1 MTIHFVFLAI
11 IYILTLAYR
20 KLRDNNKKN
29 AKFLLLIVFT
39 LLVCFLGLRDIS
51 IGTDTYNYVY
61 IFRSNMF
68 QYSNLEIMLP
78 IIIKII
84 NMLTS
89 KYYVYLLTLAF
100 ICIYG
105 IYKSAKEYDFDT
117 EYFIFL
123 YITSFCFLYSTSAIR
138 FFCAFSIILI
148 SFKYM
153 IKQDT
158 KKVLLLLLLACLFH
172 TTAIVFIPLYFIT
185 KFKFSKKKYYLF
197 LTILTFAVLF
207 EKIIGFDF
215 IFNIG
220 LFEKYKYVVETQN
233 EVGGLSIIMNF
244 GIIIFSLIYYNS
256 IVSYK
261 EDYEFYLKMHA
272 ISTTI
277 DFIGIAY
284 RVVWYFRFPVWFI
297 LPIILKNLKNK
308 NKQDYHLIY
317 FIFMIIYI
325 LMYYYLLKNSFST
338 HNLLNYIFNNYL
350 K

>member
-1 MTIHFVFLAI
+1 
-11 IYILTLAYR
+11 
-20 KLRDNNKKN
+20 
-29 AKFLLLIVFT
+29 
-39 LLVCFLGLRDIS
+39 
-51 IGTDTYNYVY
+51 
-61 IFRSNMF
+61 
-68 QYSNLEIMLP
+68 
-78 IIIKII
+78 
-84 NMLTS
+84 
-89 KYYVYLLTLAF
+89 
-100 ICIYG
+100 
-105 IYKSAKEYDFDT
+105 
-117 EYFIFL
+117 
-123 YITSFCFLYSTSAIR
+123 
-138 FFCAFSIILI
+138 
-148 SFKYM
+148 
-153 IKQDT
+153 
-158 KKVLLLLLLACLFH
+158 
-172 TTAIVFIPLYFIT
+172 
-185 KFKFSKKKYYLF
+185 
-197 LTILTFAVLF
+197 
-207 EKIIGFDF
+207 
-215 IFNIG
+215 
-220 LFEKYKYVVETQN
+220 
-233 EVGGLSIIMNF
+233 MNF